1 MSISQGWFEP
11 RGCSFP
17 LNSVFEESLQDWDCN
32 YPRKEWEGKV
42 QVSPWP
48 GSIGEDYFHLC
59 ATFQNNKAPIFVF
72 GKKKIRSRVWRNRKN
87 QSISMLMN
95 NSNKNVLHSVACQ
108 SLHIS
113 KHIISLDE
121 KRKKY
126 FSFLNK
132 FPIVI
137 THNYMKFLPR
147 NATQKLW
154 CI

>member
-1 MSISQGWFEP
+1 MSLKKVYRIETVTIQGRNEREKF
-11 RGCSFP
+11 RSHHGQVLLVKITFIYVLLSKTIR
-17 LNSVFEESLQDWDCN
+17 SL
-32 YPRKEWEGKV
+32 YL
-42 QVSPWP
+42 S
-48 GSIGEDYFHLC
+48 L
-59 ATFQNNKAPIFVF
+59 
-72 GKKKIRSRVWRNRKN
+72 KKKIRSRVWINRKN

-108 SLHIS
+108 SLHNIS
-113 KHIISLDE
+113 KHVISLDE
-121 KRKKY
+121 KRQKY

>member
-1 MSISQGWFEP
+1 MSLKKVYRIETVTIQGRNEREKFRSHP
-11 RGCSFP
+11 GQVLLVKITFIYVLLSKTIR
-17 LNSVFEESLQDWDCN
+17 SL
-32 YPRKEWEGKV
+32 YL
-42 QVSPWP
+42 S
-48 GSIGEDYFHLC
+48 L
-59 ATFQNNKAPIFVF
+59 
-72 GKKKIRSRVWRNRKN
+72 KKKIRSRVWRNRKN

-108 SLHIS
+108 SLHNIS
-113 KHIISLDE
+113 KHVISLDE
-121 KRKKY
+121 KRQKY